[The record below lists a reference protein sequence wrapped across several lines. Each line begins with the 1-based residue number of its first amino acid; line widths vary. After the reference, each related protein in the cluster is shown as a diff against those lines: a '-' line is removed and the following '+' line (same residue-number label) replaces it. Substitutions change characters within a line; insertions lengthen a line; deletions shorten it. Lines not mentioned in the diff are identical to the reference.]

1 MSICVVCVSV
11 SNWTSAKI
19 ECHCSRMK
27 IAHMLSANIFHAP
40 RFRASNERIEKCA
53 LTKEGVLVSSPHTN
67 TRRHVTERNPSHN
80 LAH

>member
-1 MSICVVCVSV
+1 
-11 SNWTSAKI
+11 
-19 ECHCSRMK
+19 MK

-67 TRRHVTERNPSHN
+67 TREKSTKTCDRTQPVAQPGA
-80 LAH
+80 LAQQQKVFFNVAHEVAHT